1 MKSGTNFL
9 KKALSF
15 TLLGSLAL
23 SLCACNASPSMVTL
37 KSQELTSQLP
47 DESVTGKDPD
57 DTFCSS
63 TADFSIR
70 LFQTALSGSG
80 TGENVL
86 LSPESVLSALAMT
99 ANGAGSTTRTEME
112 QVLCGGMSMEDFNP
126 YMYSFQNRLTASEDV
141 SFHQANSIW
150 IRNQEDAIQVN
161 EDFLQ
166 TDKNYYQADAYYAA
180 FDDRTTKEINQW
192 INKNTNGMIP
202 SLLDGPIADDIVLYL
217 INALAF
223 EGTWD
228 TPYEDSQITEDAS
241 FTNYAGEPETVAML
255 HSTEDYYIHDEHATG
270 FLKNYKGGGFA
281 FLALLP
287 EEGMTPEDYAATLT
301 GEDYLTM
308 FRNRETRDVIVQ
320 MPEFTYDYTTELKD
334 VLSEMGM
341 PEAFQGH
348 ADFSNMG
355 TTDTGYLYID
365 RVLHK
370 THIEVDRTGTK
381 AAAVTAVVM
390 TNESC
395 VMEEE
400 TPPQVILDRPFV
412 YAIIDTNTG
421 LPIFL
426 GTVNTVQ

>member
-1 MKSGTNFL
+1 M
-9 KKALSF
+9 
-15 TLLGSLAL
+15 
-23 SLCACNASPSMVTL
+23 
-37 KSQELTSQLP
+37 
-47 DESVTGKDPD
+47 
-57 DTFCSS
+57 
-63 TADFSIR
+63 
-70 LFQTALSGSG
+70 
-80 TGENVL
+80 
-86 LSPESVLSALAMT
+86 
-99 ANGAGSTTRTEME
+99 
-112 QVLCGGMSMEDFNP
+112 
-126 YMYSFQNRLTASEDV
+126 
-141 SFHQANSIW
+141 
-150 IRNQEDAIQVN
+150 N

-270 FLKNYKGGGFA
+270 FLKNYKGSSFA

-320 MPEFTYDYTTELKD
+320 MPEFTYDYT
-334 VLSEMGM
+334 LS
-341 PEAFQGH
+341 
-348 ADFSNMG
+348 
-355 TTDTGYLYID
+355 LI
-365 RVLHK
+365 
-370 THIEVDRTGTK
+370 HI
-381 AAAVTAVVM
+381 
-390 TNESC
+390 
-395 VMEEE
+395 
-400 TPPQVILDRPFV
+400 
-412 YAIIDTNTG
+412 
-421 LPIFL
+421 
-426 GTVNTVQ
+426 